1 MSSCDEAVA
10 RYNIAEQKVETAFAI
25 MAMWA
30 VVFGVS
36 AVFLLAAFVAGFV
49 ALKLLGTPAGFI
61 SAAALL
67 AVAGLGVLAVTGLV
81 TATVG
86 LVAAISAWLSAMNEL
101 DQAYAELWN
110 KCQGEPDRIPAYHD
124 T

>member
-1 MSSCDEAVA
+1 MSSCDDALA
-10 RYNIAEQKVETAFAI
+10 RYNIAEQKVETAAAI
-25 MAMWA
+25 LVMWA

-61 SAAALL
+61 TAAALL
-67 AVAGLGVLAVTGLV
+67 AVAGLGVLAVAGIV

-86 LVAAISAWLSAMNEL
+86 LVAAINAWISAMHER
-101 DQAYAELWN
+101 DQAYAEVWG
-110 KCQGEPDRIPAYHD
+110 KCQNEPDRIPGYHD